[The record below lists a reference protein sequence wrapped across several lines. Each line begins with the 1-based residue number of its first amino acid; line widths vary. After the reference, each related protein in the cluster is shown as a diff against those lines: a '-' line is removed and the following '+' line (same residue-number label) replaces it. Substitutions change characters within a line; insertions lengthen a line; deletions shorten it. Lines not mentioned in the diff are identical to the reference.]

1 MQKKNLA
8 KEPYLPRRGNTS
20 RAEKQDRNLSIHPK
34 HLCAEVLQIKL
45 ERDHDSS
52 VATKVIKVYE
62 KKSCFIE
69 KCKKHDKATK
79 EEHKIMIYTLI
90 YLLT

>member
-8 KEPYLPRRGNTS
+8 KAPYLPRRGNAN
-20 RAEKQDRNLSIHPK
+20 RAKKQDRNLSVHPK

-62 KKSCFIE
+62 KNHVSLKNV
-69 KCKKHDKATK
+69 KKHNKATK
-79 EEHKIMIYTLI
+79 EEHKIMIYTLFI
-90 YLLT
+90 Y